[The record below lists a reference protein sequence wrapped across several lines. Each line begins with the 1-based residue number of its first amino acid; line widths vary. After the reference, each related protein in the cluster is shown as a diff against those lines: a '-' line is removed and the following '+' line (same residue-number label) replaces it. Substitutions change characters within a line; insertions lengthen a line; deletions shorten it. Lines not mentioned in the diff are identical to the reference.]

1 LSRCG
6 PLEGAHG
13 FSRTGGTHEVVS
25 RRRHASGHRARN
37 AGPGGRSGSK
47 GNRRPDRKALAEVG
61 CKPTEIE
68 RDDKGYN
75 LDDAECADGP
85 NDIKLDKDFKI
96 TSRRKE

>member
-1 LSRCG
+1 VKSSAVAATLLG
-6 PLEGAHG
+6 IALATPAL
-13 FSRTGGTHEVVS
+13 
-25 RRRHASGHRARN
+25 
-37 AGPGGRSGSK
+37 AGDQVPK
-47 GNRRPDRKALAEVG
+47 ETVDRIEKALAEVG

-75 LDDAECADGP
+75 LDDAECADGL